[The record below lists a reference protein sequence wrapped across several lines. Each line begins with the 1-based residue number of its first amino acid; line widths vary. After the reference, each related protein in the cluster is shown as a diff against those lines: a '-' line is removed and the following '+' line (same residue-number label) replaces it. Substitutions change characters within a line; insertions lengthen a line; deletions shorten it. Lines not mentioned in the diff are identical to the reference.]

1 MNYKNILSH
10 YENLQAIDFT
20 EDLIKQKRIE
30 LSDNEF
36 LTMEDENYYSVKK
49 EL

>member
-1 MNYKNILSH
+1 MFIQAIQESINFLLNILSKI
-10 YENLQAIDFT
+10 LF
-20 EDLIKQKRIE
+20 KQKRIE